1 MQEDA
6 VEEEEEEEDR
16 GGESKVVAAATA
28 KAFFFF
34 LMETMAFVD
43 SSCKAPVCFPPW
55 QQRQQTR
62 VVGVTGEV
70 NLPI

>member
-6 VEEEEEEEDR
+6 VEEEEDR

-28 KAFFFF
+28 KAFFF